1 MRASSVPGRW
11 SALGPGA
18 DAPILGGM
26 PRSSRL
32 ILLSAVV
39 LLAAGVVAA
48 LAAASEGDAA
58 TGPTTD
64 APAQPSPEAAAAP
77 TSTAPAATAVL
88 GFPAIAD
95 HGEVRAVRTPA
106 GFVLPVLGG
115 EQGAWQ
121 VLTPCATSAVVP
133 GEPVLG
139 AHVVLDPG
147 HGGDEPGAVG
157 PTGLREADL
166 NLDVA
171 RRVRSLLEAEGATV
185 VLTRDA
191 DVRMTLATR
200 ASIAR
205 TMSPVAF
212 LSIHHN
218 AAPVGRSGVPGS
230 ELYHQLADPE
240 SKRLAGLLWEEMQEH
255 LAPFGTDWAIGDDP
269 GARARRSMRTGDDYY
284 GILRNAQGVTAV
296 LTEAAYLSNPA
307 ENALLETEEFRDA
320 EARAITDGVLRLL
333 RTEDPGSGFKPTKE
347 VAVPAGSGGGSGGC
361 VDPPL
366 A

>member
-1 MRASSVPGRW
+1 
-11 SALGPGA
+11 
-18 DAPILGGM
+18 M

-32 ILLSAVV
+32 ILFSALV
-39 LLAAGVVAA
+39 LLAAGLAAA

-58 TGPTTD
+58 FGPTAD
-64 APAQPSPEAAAAP
+64 APARTPSGASAAP
-77 TSTAPAATAVL
+77 TSTAPATTAVP
-88 GFPAIAD
+88 GFPAIVD

-106 GFVLPVLGG
+106 GLVLPVLGG

-121 VLTPCATSAVVP
+121 VLTPCAAAAVVP

-147 HGGDEPGAVG
+147 HGGREPGAVG

-171 RRVRSLLEAEGATV
+171 RRVRALLEAEGATV

-191 DVRMTLATR
+191 DVRMTLETR
-200 ASIAR
+200 ASIAKA
-205 TMSPVAF
+205 MAPVAF

-218 AAPVGRSGVPGS
+218 AAPVGRSDVPGS

-255 LAPFGTDWAIGDDP
+255 LAPFGTDWAVGDDP
-269 GARARRSMRTGDDYY
+269 GARARRSLRTGDDYY

-307 ENALLETEEFRDA
+307 ENALLETGEFRDA
-320 EARAITDGVLRLL
+320 EARAIVDGVLRLL

-347 VAVPAGSGGGSGGC
+347 VAVHAGSGGGSSGC

>member
-1 MRASSVPGRW
+1 
-11 SALGPGA
+11 
-18 DAPILGGM
+18 M
-26 PRSSRL
+26 PRSSRVMM
-32 ILLSAVV
+32 IAAVV

-48 LAAASEGDAA
+48 LAAATQDDPMS
-58 TGPTTD
+58 GPRAV
-64 APAQPSPEAAAAP
+64 APGRTAPEAAAAP
-77 TSTAPAATAVL
+77 TSTAPSTTAVL

-95 HGEVRAVRTPA
+95 HGEIRAVRTPA

-115 EQGAWQ
+115 EPGAWQ
-121 VLTPCATSAVVP
+121 VLTPCAASAIVP

-147 HGGDEPGAVG
+147 HGGREPGAVG
-157 PTGLREADL
+157 PSGLREADV
-166 NLDVA
+166 NLDIA
-171 RRVRSLLEAEGATV
+171 RRAKALLEADGASV

-200 ASIAR
+200 AAIAK

-218 AAPVGRSGVPGS
+218 AAPVGRSSVPGS

-269 GARARRSMRTGDDYY
+269 GARARRSSQTGDDYY
-284 GILRNAQGVTAV
+284 GILRNAQGVPSV

-307 ENALLETEEFRDA
+307 ENALLETAEFRDA
-320 EARAITDGVLRLL
+320 EARAIADAVLRLANSD
-333 RTEDPGSGFKPTKE
+333 DPGSGYKPTKQ
-347 VAVPAGSGGGSGGC
+347 VDVPAGSGGGASSC

-366 A
+366 T

>member
-1 MRASSVPGRW
+1 
-11 SALGPGA
+11 
-18 DAPILGGM
+18 M
-26 PRSSRL
+26 PRSSRA
-32 ILLSAVV
+32 ILVSALV
-39 LLAAGVVAA
+39 LLAAGILAA
-48 LAAASEGDAA
+48 LGAAGDGGPTAGTPIGPGPAA
-58 TGPTTD
+58 T
-64 APAQPSPEAAAAP
+64 SPEASAAP
-77 TSTAPAATAVL
+77 TSTAPPTTTPALA
-88 GFPAIAD
+88 FPAIAD
-95 HGEVRAVRTPA
+95 HGEIRAVRTPS
-106 GFVLPVLGG
+106 GMVLPVLGG
-115 EQGAWQ
+115 QPGAWQ

-147 HGGDEPGAVG
+147 HGGREPGAVG

-171 RRVRSLLEAEGATV
+171 RRVRALLEAEGATV

-191 DVRMTLATR
+191 DVRVTLATR
-200 ASIAR
+200 AAIAK
-205 TMSPVAF
+205 TMSPLAF

-218 AAPVGRSGVPGS
+218 AAPVGRSTTPGS

-269 GARARRSMRTGDDYY
+269 GARARRSLRTGDDYY

-296 LTEAAYLSNPA
+296 LTEGAYLSNPA
-307 ENALLETEEFRDA
+307 ENALLETEAFRDA
-320 EARAITDGVLRLL
+320 EARAIADGVLRLL
-333 RTEDPGSGFKPTKE
+333 RTDDPGSGYKPVKE
-347 VAVPAGSGGGSGGC
+347 QAVPAGGGGGTSGC
-361 VDPPL
+361 TDPPL

>member
-1 MRASSVPGRW
+1 
-11 SALGPGA
+11 
-18 DAPILGGM
+18 M
-26 PRSSRL
+26 PRSSRA
-32 ILLSAVV
+32 ILVSALV
-39 LLAAGVVAA
+39 LLAAGILAA
-48 LAAASEGDAA
+48 LAAAGDGGPTAGTPIGPGPAA
-58 TGPTTD
+58 T
-64 APAQPSPEAAAAP
+64 SPEASAAP
-77 TSTAPAATAVL
+77 TSTAPPTTTPALA
-88 GFPAIAD
+88 FPAIAD
-95 HGEVRAVRTPA
+95 HGEIRAVRTPS
-106 GFVLPVLGG
+106 GMVLPVLGG
-115 EQGAWQ
+115 QPGAWQ

-147 HGGDEPGAVG
+147 HGGREPGAVG

-171 RRVRSLLEAEGATV
+171 RRVRALLEAEGATV

-191 DVRMTLATR
+191 DVRVTLATR
-200 ASIAR
+200 AAIAK
-205 TMSPVAF
+205 TMSPLAF

-218 AAPVGRSGVPGS
+218 AAPVGRSTTPGS

-269 GARARRSMRTGDDYY
+269 GARARRSLRTGDDYY

-296 LTEAAYLSNPA
+296 LTEGAYLSNPA
-307 ENALLETEEFRDA
+307 ENALLETEAFRDA
-320 EARAITDGVLRLL
+320 EARAIADGVLRLL
-333 RTEDPGSGFKPTKE
+333 RTDDPGSGYKPVKE
-347 VAVPAGSGGGSGGC
+347 QAVPAGGGGGTSGC
-361 VDPPL
+361 TDPPL

>member
-1 MRASSVPGRW
+1 M
-11 SALGPGA
+11 
-18 DAPILGGM
+18 
-26 PRSSRL
+26 
-32 ILLSAVV
+32 
-39 LLAAGVVAA
+39 LAALVLCAAGIVAA
-48 LAAASEGDAA
+48 VAAAGEGDP
-58 TGPTTD
+58 TSGPEPV
-64 APAQPSPEAAAAP
+64 ASGQVSPEVSSA
-77 TSTAPAATAVL
+77 TTAPAADEVL
-88 GFPAIAD
+88 GFPPIAD
-95 HGEVRAVRTPA
+95 HGEIRAVRTPG

-115 EQGAWQ
+115 EPGAWQ

-147 HGGDEPGAVG
+147 HGGREPGAVG

-171 RRVRSLLEAEGATV
+171 RRVRALLEADGVSV

-200 ASIAR
+200 AAIAK
-205 TMSPVAF
+205 TMSPIAF

-218 AAPVGRSGVPGS
+218 AAPVGKATVPGS

-269 GARARRSMRTGDDYY
+269 GARARRSLRTGDDYY

-320 EARAITDGVLRLL
+320 EARAIADAVLRLV
-333 RTEDPGSGFKPTKE
+333 RTEDPGSGYKPVKE
-347 VAVPAGSGGGSGGC
+347 VAVPAGGGGGSSGC
-361 VDPPL
+361 TDPPL

>member
-1 MRASSVPGRW
+1 MGRRG
-11 SALGPGA
+11 GPS
-18 DAPILGGM
+18 ILGGM
-26 PRSSRL
+26 PRSSRVV
-32 ILLSAVV
+32 LLSALV
-39 LLAAGVVAA
+39 LLVAGIVAA
-48 LAAASEGDAA
+48 LASTSEGAPPEA
-58 TGPTTD
+58 GPTPT
-64 APAQPSPEAAAAP
+64 QPGATSPEASAAPSAAAP
-77 TSTAPAATAVL
+77 STTAVL

-95 HGEVRAVRTPA
+95 HGEIRAVRTPT
-106 GFVLPVLGG
+106 GMVLPVLGG
-115 EQGAWQ
+115 EPGAWQ

-147 HGGDEPGAVG
+147 HGGREPGAVG
-157 PTGLREADL
+157 PSGLREADL
-166 NLDVA
+166 NLDIA
-171 RRVRSLLEAEGATV
+171 RRVRTLLEAEGATV

-191 DVRMTLATR
+191 DVRVTLATR
-200 ASIAR
+200 AAIAK

-218 AAPVGRSGVPGS
+218 AAPVGKAPFPGS

-255 LAPFGTDWAIGDDP
+255 LAPFGTDWAVGDDP
-269 GARARRSMRTGDDYY
+269 GARARRSLRTGDDYY

-307 ENALLETEEFRDA
+307 ENALLETEAFRDA
-320 EARAITDGVLRLL
+320 EARAIADGVLRLI
-333 RTEDPGSGFKPTKE
+333 RTQDPGSGYKAVKE
-347 VAVPAGSGGGSGGC
+347 VHVPAGGGGGSSGC
-361 VDPPL
+361 TDPPL